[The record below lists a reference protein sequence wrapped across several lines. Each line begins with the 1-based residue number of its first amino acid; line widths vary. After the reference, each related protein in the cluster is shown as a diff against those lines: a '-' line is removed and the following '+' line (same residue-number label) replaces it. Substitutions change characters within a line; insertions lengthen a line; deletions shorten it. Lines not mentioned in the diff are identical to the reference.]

1 VRPRIVLLVTLVT
14 LIAGS
19 AQALAKGKHPSPKPP
34 TAAQMRAAVQRAE
47 RSKYLWATV
56 NICNTKRHPHAIGVR
71 GQMPALGF
79 PALLQMTVHLK
90 YWSTAKS
97 MFLPIPH
104 VARNLSLG
112 VASTGLHQGGFTFTF
127 TPPVLLSGQIDF
139 RWSVHGHTLGR
150 TTRSTGHG
158 FKGVDG
164 GDPPGHSASTCT
176 MT

>member
-1 VRPRIVLLVTLVT
+1 MLSITPSLRSRQGSVTDSLCSSGVVRPRIVLLVTLVT

-90 YWSTAKS
+90 YW
-97 MFLPIPH
+97 
-104 VARNLSLG
+104 
-112 VASTGLHQGGFTFTF
+112 
-127 TPPVLLSGQIDF
+127 
-139 RWSVHGHTLGR
+139 
-150 TTRSTGHG
+150 
-158 FKGVDG
+158 
-164 GDPPGHSASTCT
+164 
-176 MT
+176 